1 MKVINK
7 NEFKELVIDAK
18 GLVLV
23 DFYAEWCGPCRML
36 GPFLEQLS
44 EEISDVEIYKVNVDN
59 DRELA
64 MEYQV
69 ASIPTMFLFKDGK
82 IIDQKM
88 GFLPKDVLKSW
99 IESNK

>member
-44 EEISDVEIYKVNVDN
+44 DEISDVEIYKVNVDN

-82 IIDQKM
+82 IIDKKM